1 MNKNDSDEIT
11 IIFIHLLFYHNEAPR
26 DDKL

>member
-1 MNKNDSDEIT
+1 MNKNDSDFIT
-11 IIFIHLLFYHNEAPR
+11 IIFIHLLFYYHEAPR